1 MASLIIISGKQKGE
15 YLPLGQRTSVIGRAE
30 MLSLQILDDGVSRKH
45 FRVFYDKETEKY
57 YAEDMK
63 SRHGTLINMRR
74 ITEKKVLTEGD
85 HIQIGGTRLLFTDK
99 DFDTKENA
107 LLHFKQRG
115 EKAKTT
121 RMNSED
127 TQIL

>member
-15 YLPLGQRTSVIGRAE
+15 YLPLGKRTSVIGRAE

-45 FRVFYDKETEKY
+45 FCVFFDKDTKKF

-74 ITEKKVLTEGD
+74 ITEKMALTEGD
-85 HIQIGGTRLLFTDK
+85 RIQIGGTRIMFTEK

-107 LLHFKQRG
+107 LMHYKQIG
-115 EKAKTT
+115 ERAKTT
-121 RMNSED
+121 RMDSND
-127 TQIL
+127 TQII